1 MRAYCD
7 NKSVVDGFKRMRAA
21 IGRDGTGAAPKFNH
35 SVDLW
40 EEVEHWCRKWRQQFV
55 LEWSKGHPE
64 KRDNTRVSWTP
75 VDWMN
80 HVADRAA
87 EAEYGRAGGEDAP
100 GCLRHQGRWR
110 LEWNGMRV
118 TSVTNDAL
126 NWIQEELPWRELL
139 REQDCDPSGLDVQA
153 TKVAT
158 GYTGVAVKR
167 TQNVRMM
174 WDRYPLRANMW
185 HWRQRPR
192 QRRNGALWWYH
203 DKPLALC
210 QMCSDKA
217 LEDVRHVLGW
227 CGNDTYK
234 EIRTRWYERLRDS
247 ATELTPVLWEAIRSG
262 MMCVRGTLLTRTGAA
277 VAAWHA
283 ATGKIP
289 ILWTEA
295 ALGAGVERSAYDQWL
310 RRFGK
315 EARTELWWPL
325 MKARRQ
331 LREAAGD
338 RSEDDVGDES
348 SGESDAS
355 DDASD

>member
-1 MRAYCD
+1 MFT
-7 NKSVVDGFKRMRAA
+7 DG
-21 IGRDGTGAAPKFNH
+21 
-35 SVDLW
+35 
-40 EEVEHWCRKWRQQFV
+40 RKWRQQLV

-64 KRDNTRVSWTP
+64 KRDNTRASWTP

-87 EAEYGRAGGEDAP
+87 EAEYGRTGGEDAP

-126 NWIQEELPWRELL
+126 NRIQEELPWRELL

-192 QRRNGALWWYH
+192 QWRSGPLWWYH
-203 DKPLALC
+203 DFFFFVI
-210 QMCSDKA
+210 SDP
-217 LEDVRHVLGW
+217 
-227 CGNDTYK
+227 
-234 EIRTRWYERLRDS
+234 
-247 ATELTPVLWEAIRSG
+247 LTPYAYAPPWTPLNPGFYSISG
-262 MMCVRGTLLTRTGAA
+262 GCRN
-277 VAAWHA
+277 
-283 ATGKIP
+283 
-289 ILWTEA
+289 
-295 ALGAGVERSAYDQWL
+295 S
-310 RRFGK
+310 
-315 EARTELWWPL
+315 
-325 MKARRQ
+325 
-331 LREAAGD
+331 
-338 RSEDDVGDES
+338 
-348 SGESDAS
+348 
-355 DDASD
+355 

>member
-1 MRAYCD
+1 
-7 NKSVVDGFKRMRAA
+7 
-21 IGRDGTGAAPKFNH
+21 
-35 SVDLW
+35 
-40 EEVEHWCRKWRQQFV
+40 
-55 LEWSKGHPE
+55 
-64 KRDNTRVSWTP
+64 
-75 VDWMN
+75 MN

-87 EAEYGRAGGEDAP
+87 EAEYGRTGGEDAP

-192 QRRNGALWWYH
+192 QRRNGPLWWYH

-210 QMCSDKA
+210 QVCSDKA

-227 CGNDTYK
+227 CENETYK
-234 EIRTRWYERLRDS
+234 EIMTRWYERLQDS

-262 MMCVRGTLLTRTGAA
+262 VMCVRGTLLTRTGAA

-295 ALGAGVERSAYDQWL
+295 ALGAGVERSKYDKWL

-331 LREAAGD
+331 LSEAAGD
-338 RSEDDVGDES
+338 RSEEDVGGESSCEDDV
-348 SGESDAS
+348 A
-355 DDASD
+355 DDASE